1 MQQGGGTD
9 YTTAYKVGSLSLSLI
24 PFLRTSMKTQRYTI
38 YRKMPMLAR
47 QERTLAID
55 GVYVHVSPASENGP
69 RSHHAKI
76 MPSANKA
83 KAVFDSGKTLSFH
96 VKSVLVC
103 QQSQKTSTLFK
114 VVVQRD
120 SRNKRYDFEADT
132 AKLAGK
138 TTTLRIDSLF

>member
-1 MQQGGGTD
+1 
-9 YTTAYKVGSLSLSLI
+9 
-24 PFLRTSMKTQRYTI
+24 
-38 YRKMPMLAR
+38 MPMLAR

>member
-1 MQQGGGTD
+1 
-9 YTTAYKVGSLSLSLI
+9 
-24 PFLRTSMKTQRYTI
+24 
-38 YRKMPMLAR
+38 MLAR

-55 GVYVHVSPASENGP
+55 GVYVH
-69 RSHHAKI
+69 I

-96 VKSVLVC
+96 IKSVSVC

-132 AKLAGK
+132 AKLAAEIVQAIK
-138 TTTLRIDSLF
+138 TLKSSLDRSSTVHRSRRSRHVS

>member
-1 MQQGGGTD
+1 
-9 YTTAYKVGSLSLSLI
+9 
-24 PFLRTSMKTQRYTI
+24 
-38 YRKMPMLAR
+38 MPMLAR

-55 GVYVHVSPASENGP
+55 GVYVHVSLAGGHWTVILLRP
-69 RSHHAKI
+69 HTKI

-96 VKSVLVC
+96 IKSVLVC

-138 TTTLRIDSLF
+138 KTIHLGPSLL

>member
-1 MQQGGGTD
+1 
-9 YTTAYKVGSLSLSLI
+9 
-24 PFLRTSMKTQRYTI
+24 
-38 YRKMPMLAR
+38 
-47 QERTLAID
+47 
-55 GVYVHVSPASENGP
+55 
-69 RSHHAKI
+69 

-96 VKSVLVC
+96 IKSILVC

-138 TTTLRIDSLF
+138 TTTYEYFITLIVLATAEIVQAIKSLKSSLDRSSTVHRSRRSRHVG

>member
-1 MQQGGGTD
+1 MAHT
-9 YTTAYKVGSLSLSLI
+9 
-24 PFLRTSMKTQRYTI
+24 
-38 YRKMPMLAR
+38 
-47 QERTLAID
+47 
-55 GVYVHVSPASENGP
+55 
-69 RSHHAKI
+69 KI

-96 VKSVLVC
+96 VKSVVVC

-114 VVVQRD
+114 IVVQRDSD

-138 TTTLRIDSLF
+138 VTTIENCFTALNLPEIAEIVQAIKSLKASLDRSATVHRSRRSRHVG

>member
-1 MQQGGGTD
+1 
-9 YTTAYKVGSLSLSLI
+9 
-24 PFLRTSMKTQRYTI
+24 MKTQRYTI

-55 GVYVHVSPASENGP
+55 GVYVHVSPAGRERTAISSCP
-69 RSHHAKI
+69 HTKI

-96 VKSVLVC
+96 VKSVMDC

-120 SRNKRYDFEADT
+120 GRNKRYDFEADS

-138 TTTLRIDSLF
+138 TTTLGLPSLL